1 MSRKIKVIRR
11 KPLIKYSGS
20 LIQQNHSEALHHG
33 LLVWD
38 IAKRKT
44 DFIVIDNENCY
55 YTLEINKG
63 EYSSL
68 PDALKT
74 KNIRLRVKVQDTE
87 ASVLESIIADIK
99 TEFNIEEITIRKI
112 NDFSGHTRVNK
123 INIGDVRDVEYQ
135 NELIT
140 KYLKNKFVL
149 DDVILDGIRHVNRTV
164 NSSLPK
170 LEVTRH
176 ISWIPKRFEFSN
188 MFSYGP
194 DNVIDF
200 TNMHGT
206 YGIFAQNAF
215 GKSTLLDAITYC
227 IYDKCSRASKAINI
241 LNNKSHSF
249 TCKFN
254 FELDGRD
261 YFIEKTGTKTKGA
274 HVRVDIDFY
283 TVNELGQRESLN
295 GKERS
300 ETNDAIRSILGTYE
314 NFVLT
319 ALSVQ
324 NNSAGFI
331 DMAQRERKDLLA
343 QFLDINI
350 FEDLYNIASMDIK
363 DTSSVIKDYQRQ
375 DFSSQLAAA
384 NSAIQ
389 KHKADHG
396 NYCNNKKQ
404 IQSDIDQ
411 INQEILQLT
420 SKLIPID
427 STISD
432 IQSLNSQKL
441 KWQQSLQN
449 NVNEKRNYEI
459 DIAKIAMEINTTET
473 EISNYDLSFLNS
485 QIQRFN
491 ELQALERVLH
501 TDVEKLKVDIH
512 YKVEK
517 MKKLEDL
524 KYDENCVY
532 CMDNIFVKDAIET
545 KTAIEH
551 DKTKAI
557 DLVNKLKQVQDE
569 IENLR
574 VHVSSLS
581 QYNALEKRLQ
591 LLKSKQSEN
600 NSYIQRCIAN
610 QTQINSKLTEI
621 EYLINEY
628 YKKEESITINAQIK
642 SEISQYNEQLNAYKQ
657 ELSTLERLILTAH
670 SNLIIAEQNKKQAE
684 ASIKR
689 LQDLERQYKYYQYY
703 LEAVNRDG
711 VPYDLIT
718 TSVPYI
724 EQEINNILTQLVDF
738 NLMLEMDGKNINCY
752 IVYDDDNFWPIE
764 LTSGMEKFI
773 SSLAIRT
780 ALINIS
786 ALPRP
791 NFLAIDEGLGNLDAS
806 VLSDFINMLEYLETQ
821 FTFVILISHIDAS
834 RDMVK
839 TVIEITKQN
848 GFSKVSYE

>member
-1 MSRKIKVIRR
+1 MSKKVKVIRR

-20 LIQQNHSEALHHG
+20 LIQQNHSEALLHG

-44 DFIVIDNENCY
+44 EFIVIDNENCY

-63 EYSSL
+63 EFQPL
-68 PDALKT
+68 PEVLKT

-87 ASVLESIIADIK
+87 TSELERIIADIK
-99 TEFNIEEITIRKI
+99 TEFQIEEITIRKI
-112 NDFSGHTRVNK
+112 NDFSTNVRVNK

-140 KYLKNKFVL
+140 KYLKNKFIL
-149 DDVILDGIRHVNRTV
+149 DDTILDGIRYVNRTV

-188 MFSYGP
+188 MFSYGT

-215 GKSTLLDAITYC
+215 GKSTLLDAMTYC
-227 IYDKCSRASKAINI
+227 IYDKCSRATKAINI
-241 LNNKSHSF
+241 LNNKSQSF

-274 HVRVDIDFY
+274 HVRIDIDFY
-283 TVNELGQRESLN
+283 TINELGQRESLN

-350 FEDLYNIASMDIK
+350 FEDLYNIASTDIK
-363 DTSSVIKDYQRQ
+363 DTASIIKDYQRQ
-375 DFSSQLAAA
+375 DFSSQLATA

-389 KHKADHG
+389 KHRTDHG
-396 NYCNNKKQ
+396 TYTNSKKL
-404 IQSDIDQ
+404 IEADIEQ
-411 INQEILQLT
+411 VNQEILRLT

-432 IQSLNSQKL
+432 INALTSTKTKL
-441 KWQQSLQN
+441 EKSLQDN
-449 NVNEKRNYEI
+449 ASDKVK
-459 DIAKIAMEINTTET
+459 KET
-473 EISNYDLSFLNS
+473 EIFKTALEISDSEMKLLTYDLNFLNT
-485 QIQRFN
+485 QIQRYH
-491 ELQALERVLH
+491 ELQSLERVLH

-524 KYDENCVY
+524 KYDENCTY

-545 KTAIEH
+545 KTAIEY
-551 DKTKAI
+551 DKIKAI
-557 DLVNKLKQVQDE
+557 ELVTKLKE
-569 IENLR
+569 IQADIQNLGI
-574 VHVSSLS
+574 HVTALTE
-581 QYNALEKRLQ
+581 YNALDKRLSVLQ
-591 LLKSKQSEN
+591 AKQSEN
-600 NSYIQRCIAN
+600 HNYIQRCITN
-610 QTQINSKLTEI
+610 ETQIQSKLTEI

-628 YKKEESITINAQIK
+628 YKKEESITVNLQID
-642 SEISQYNEQLNAYKQ
+642 SEIQSCNQRLYKLKQ
-657 ELSTLERLILTAH
+657 ELSKLETLILTAH
-670 SNLIIAEQNKKQAE
+670 SNLIIAEQNKLQAE
-684 ASIKR
+684 TSIKR

-711 VPYDLIT
+711 VPYDLIA

-791 NFLAIDEGLGNLDAS
+791 NFLAIDEGLGNLDAT